1 MMNICHV
8 DTPHIQSRCSTVALL
23 SLVGISC
30 GFQILVAAACAQI
43 PLQQASSAPDLSKTA
58 PCLAPL
64 IPSSSAAWTLS
75 YGDNLRIYK
84 LDSALR
90 LVGQLAS
97 PLSSSS
103 LFGSS
108 AVEKAQVEGWLSF
121 LWSSF
126 DLPLK
131 AMLQQQTKKDPVLDA
146 EFTSAMTKLDQ
157 HLLYRTYLVGN
168 SISVADISL
177 AVSLDVAVKAKLWTF
192 EQEAEGAC
200 GNVLRLYETLKNQTW
215 FNGKSAVP
223 TTSVSSAAQGVLFNG
238 APPAVVNKMY
248 RRNRIRIKELIAND
262 GGNYM
267 DQSVSVAGW
276 ARTVRKA
283 SSKLLFVQIN
293 DGSCN
298 ESLQCVLHANDCE
311 GFDGCKTSGGT
322 GASFSFTGK
331 LIQSQ
336 GAGQAVELQVLE
348 AKLLG
353 AVYAGNIE
361 GTTVGGGFYPLGKK
375 EHTLEHIRDVAHL
388 RARTAVHAAAMR
400 IRHCMAYATHNF
412 FHNHGFLYIH
422 TPIITGADCEGAGEQ
437 FGVTGLLGNDHLQPG
452 VALPVNAPPAEP
464 EKSISKSEQKRLAK
478 QKKKGGGDPNK
489 PPEEEAVVGAVDYT
503 KDFFGQRV
511 NLTVS
516 GQLNVETHACA
527 LSDVYTFGPTFR
539 AEYSFT
545 SRHLSEFWMIEP
557 EIAFADLSD
566 DINLAED
573 YLKYCVQFALENCA
587 ADLEFFENSPHG
599 EQGLRARLRN
609 VLESPFK
616 VSPRCFLL
624 DYQENS

>member
-1 MMNICHV
+1 M
-8 DTPHIQSRCSTVALL
+8 
-23 SLVGISC
+23 
-30 GFQILVAAACAQI
+30 AAAYAQI
-43 PLQQASSAPDLSKTA
+43 PLKQSISAPDVD
-58 PCLAPL
+58 
-64 IPSSSAAWTLS
+64 SSLLWTPIIASPAWTLS
-75 YGDNLRIYK
+75 YGDNLRFSK

-90 LVGQLAS
+90 LLSHLAS
-97 PLSSSS
+97 PLQAP
-103 LFGSS
+103 LFGECLTEQS
-108 AVEKAQVEGWLSF
+108 QVSGWLSF
-121 LWSSF
+121 LWSSV
-126 DLPLK
+126 DLPVR
-131 AMLQQQTKKDPVLDA
+131 AMLQQPGAESKASILKN
-146 EFTSAMTKLDQ
+146 EFTSSLERIDQ

-168 SISVADISL
+168 SITVADISL
-177 AVSLDVAVKAKLWTF
+177 AITLETAIQAKLWAPPGEDSF
-192 EQEAEGAC
+192 V
-200 GNVLRLYETLKNQTW
+200 NVTRLYETLKNQTW
-215 FNGKSAVP
+215 FSGKTP
-223 TTSVSSAAQGVLFNG
+223 TAAATTMASLDNGVLLNG
-238 APPAVVNKMY
+238 AAPTVVNKMY

-262 GGNYM
+262 GTAYV
-267 DQSVSVAGW
+267 DQSVTVSGW

-283 SSKLLFVQIN
+283 SSKLLFIEIN
-293 DGSCN
+293 DGSSN
-298 ESLQCVLHANDCE
+298 ESLQCVLDANDCQ
-311 GFDGCKTSGGT
+311 GFEGCKTSGGT

-331 LIQSQ
+331 LIQSR
-336 GAGQAVELQVLE
+336 GAGQAVELHVSE

-361 GTTVGGGFYPLGKK
+361 GTTVGGGFYPLSKK
-375 EHTLEHIRDVAHL
+375 EHTLEHNRDVAHL

-437 FGVTGLLGNDHLQPG
+437 FGVTGLLGNDHLKPG
-452 VALPVNAPPAEP
+452 VVLPVHQPPEEP
-464 EKSISKSEQKRLAK
+464 DKPISKSEQKRLAK

-489 PPEEEAVVGAVDYT
+489 PKEEETVVGAVDYT

-539 AEYSFT
+539 AEYSFS

-573 YLKYCVQFALENCA
+573 YLKYCVEFALNNCA
-587 ADLEFFENSPHG
+587 EDLEFFENSPHG
-599 EQGLRARLRN
+599 EKGLRARLRN

-616 VSPRCFLL
+616 VGTCSFPKRKKDDWCAREDEPNIQWESLGKQPKYFAV
-624 DYQENS
+624 E